1 MGSFRNKVA
10 AFFSGRYGND
20 QLGYF
25 NLILVLIIG
34 FSNIFHTSPAQ
45 TVIQLLFLLLCLFRF
60 FSRRK
65 DKRSQENAVFL
76 KICHKISGFFSLL
89 RKRIKDGKTNV
100 YRHGPHCKAPLRLS
114 RKRGKHTVR
123 CPKCNERF
131 DTRIIL

>member
-45 TVIQLLFLLLCLFRF
+45 TVIQLLFLFLWLFRF

-76 KICHKISGFFSLL
+76 K
-89 RKRIKDGKTNV
+89 
-100 YRHGPHCKAPLRLS
+100 
-114 RKRGKHTVR
+114 
-123 CPKCNERF
+123 
-131 DTRIIL
+131 